1 MEFIVKV
8 GERTEKK
15 GTLLTE
21 ISYQEKKD
29 EGVTNSEILKDID
42 KKIDILLENKVKKE
56 EIKE

>member
-1 MEFIVKV
+1 MEFVVKV

-29 EGVTNSEILKDID
+29 EGATNSEILKDID

>member
-1 MEFIVKV
+1 MEFITNV
-8 GERTEKK
+8 GEKNEKK

-29 EGVTNSEILKDID
+29 EEAINSEILKEID
-42 KKIDILLENKVKKE
+42 KKIDILLEGKVKEE

>member
-29 EGVTNSEILKDID
+29 EGETNSEILKEID